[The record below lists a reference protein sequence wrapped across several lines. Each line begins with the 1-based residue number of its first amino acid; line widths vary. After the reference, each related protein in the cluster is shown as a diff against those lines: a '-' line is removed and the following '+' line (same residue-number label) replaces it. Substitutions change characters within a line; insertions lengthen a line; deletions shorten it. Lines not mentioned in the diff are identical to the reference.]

1 MDDFAGLTSAMP
13 WVLDEDN
20 AKRLRVV
27 DARGET
33 VYEEDWECFP
43 DEMSGATIEA
53 IVLRARANA
62 RFMVQASED
71 AHRKMESAIEA
82 AEFAEAERQI
92 QTGGF

>member
-1 MDDFAGLTSAMP
+1 MDDFVGLTSAMP

-33 VYEEDWECFP
+33 VYEENWECFP

-53 IVLRARANA
+53 LVLRARANA

-71 AHRKMESAIEA
+71 AHRRQKNYGLA
-82 AEFAEAERQI
+82 AP
-92 QTGGF
+92 